1 MSDSDYEDY
10 EVEEQEEDNQEQE
23 DSSEQIEDDDQPA
36 QMDSAYSENDS
47 DPPGMYDDD
56 SDDIQQR
63 IQQEKEHL
71 IANEDWGTKRQ
82 NFYGR
87 NKEADDISSE
97 DDVDELGEAV
107 RLQAIRA
114 KKLNAIKQKQQEV
127 EESDDSQ
134 DKQELDES
142 AQSASESEGEGLG
155 DKLFGSKIDKNV
167 KDKDQIQKLKQDKL
181 LEIKELI
188 QDMKEVIASLDYEI
202 EYPEDEE
209 LNEADVYS
217 FIKQLTIFIKKYACN
232 KNKVSIKRNKR
243 VFDFLKVKEQLV
255 LNY

>member
-1 MSDSDYEDY
+1 MSDSDYEEYD
-10 EVEEQEEDNQEQE
+10 VQEQE
-23 DSSEQIEDDDQPA
+23 DDEEQQDESNELLQDDEPA
-36 QMDSAYSENDS
+36 QMDSDDSEDDS

-63 IQQEKEHL
+63 IEQEKEHI

-87 NKEADDISSE
+87 DKQADDVSSE
-97 DDVDELGEAV
+97 EDVDELGEAV

-114 KKLNAIKQKQQEV
+114 KKLNAMKQKQQQV

-134 DKQELDES
+134 DNKQAEDS
-142 AQSASESEGEGLG
+142 DQSDSESQDEGLG
-155 DKLFGSKIDKNV
+155 DKLFGSKIDKNA
-167 KDKDQIQKLKQDKL
+167 KDKDQVQKLKQEKL

-202 EYPEDEE
+202 EYPEDDELKEE
-209 LNEADVYS
+209 DAYS
-217 FIKQLTIFIKKYACN
+217 FIKQLTIFIKKFACN
-232 KNKVSIKRNKR
+232 KNKVLIKRNKR